1 MYANKSRRKYERDI
15 QQLSNPG
22 IPMGIDPAPFQA
34 DLFLYFLSLNMSD
47 WDPKSLQV
55 SWYSYIHGICMIYA

>member
-34 DLFLYFLSLNMSD
+34 DPFLYFFES
-47 WDPKSLQV
+47 KYV
-55 SWYSYIHGICMIYA
+55 

>member
-34 DLFLYFLSLNMSD
+34 DLFLYFFESKCLTGI
-47 WDPKSLQV
+47 PKA
-55 SWYSYIHGICMIYA
+55 YRYHGTARFMEYA